1 MAQKSKK
8 KAGFG
13 EFYPQPTPTAQN
25 QGSKKEKK
33 KRAAL
38 IEQPSKVKR
47 TLRHRLSY
55 PIHLINFFLVH

>member
-8 KAGFG
+8 SRLRRIL
-13 EFYPQPTPTAQN
+13 PPTHSCSTN

-38 IEQPSKVKR
+38 IKHPSKVKR